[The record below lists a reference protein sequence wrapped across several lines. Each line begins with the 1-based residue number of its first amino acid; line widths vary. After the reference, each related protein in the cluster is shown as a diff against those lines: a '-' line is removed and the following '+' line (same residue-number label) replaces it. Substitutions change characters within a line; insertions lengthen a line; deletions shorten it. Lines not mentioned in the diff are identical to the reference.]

1 MDCKLDVPREI
12 PQNSDHSGPFCGF
25 FCRFLPNLCSQY
37 FCFLLLITLYPL
49 STSAQVLAIHLV
61 IVVQPCLPKAFH
73 GERGQQ
79 VAIAE
84 LATSFGCVLSTQVI
98 VSLYWNHYFIL

>member
-1 MDCKLDVPREI
+1 MFLGRYPKIVTTLDHFAASSAGSCRIFV
-12 PQNSDHSGPFCGF
+12 HSI
-25 FCRFLPNLCSQY
+25 SA
-37 FCFLLLITLYPL
+37 FLLLITLYPL